1 MAKIT
6 KIIKGLLPKDLGSLG
21 NLKERESAGA
31 LVPLDKQEIVPS
43 RREFL
48 KKAGSAVAQS
58 ALPNTA
64 ISIIGEVMKDALVK
78 APSSPLVMDI
88 LKMPRT
94 KERIDEWLKEGVID
108 EIYMSEDIEDVYD
121 LYTDDDLDD
130 LVAQLSSQDRI
141 DVLLGDP
148 DMIKE
153 AVLEAQELYPG
164 EFVDWLKYDY

>member
-6 KIIKGLLPKDLGSLG
+6 KLIKTLLPKDLGSLG
-21 NLKERESAGA
+21 NLEE
-31 LVPLDKQEIVPS
+31 VVPS

-78 APSSPLVMDI
+78 APSSPLALDI
-88 LKMPRT
+88 LNMPRT
-94 KERIDEWLKEGVID
+94 KERIDDYLREGVID
-108 EIYMSEDIEDVYD
+108 EIYLSEDIEDVYD

-130 LVAQLSSQDRI
+130 LVGQIASQDRI
-141 DVLLGDP
+141 EVLKGDP
-148 DMIKE
+148 DIMKE
-153 AVLEAQELYPG
+153 AVLEAKELYPDI
-164 EFVDWLKYDY
+164 VK